1 MKKTFV
7 LDTNVLLHDPESLFR
22 FSDNDVVIPITVIE
36 EIDRFKKELTEVGR
50 NARAIS
56 RYLDKLREEGQLTEG
71 VPTKDGGTIRIHLG
85 MERPPNFPLIGIAD
99 SPDMRILSI
108 AWDLTRQKDGA
119 VHFLT
124 KDTNLRI
131 KADVIGVKAEDYQ
144 ESGLRA
150 SIADGESSWVEVSTS
165 AEVIDKL
172 YRESRLPLSDL
183 DGVPDPGPNFGVLL
197 RDAADPKHTALARR
211 RPEGETLSV
220 LELPRQVS
228 GIQPRNMEQK
238 FALDLLLDPAV
249 PLVCLIGKA
258 GTGKTLL
265 AIAAGLAQTLDKKV
279 YRRLLVARPIFPMG
293 RDLGYL
299 PGDMDEKLRP
309 WMQPIF
315 DNLEILLGNPSGN
328 GGGPTAGHPVD
339 DLIDRGLLEI
349 EALTYIRGRSLPRQ
363 FMIVD
368 EAQNLTPHEV
378 KTVITRAGE
387 DAKLVL
393 TGDPDQ
399 IDNPY
404 VDAASNG
411 LSYVAQRLR
420 GEPMA
425 ATVRLT
431 RGERSSL
438 AEMAADRL

>member
-22 FSDNDVVIPITVIE
+22 FGDNDVVLPITVIE

-50 NARAIS
+50 NARQIS
-56 RYLDKLREEGQLTEG
+56 RYLDRLREQGHLTEG
-71 VPTKDGGTIRIHLG
+71 VAVEGGGMLRIALDVG
-85 MERPPNFPLIGIAD
+85 VASEFPLSGTSETA
-99 SPDMRILSI
+99 DMRILGL
-108 AWDLTRQKDGA
+108 AWQLSRDQPP
-119 VHFLT
+119 VVFVT

-131 KADVIGVKAEDYQ
+131 KADAVGVRAEDYK
-144 ESGLRA
+144 EAGLPTVVPNGDA
-150 SIADGESSWVEVSTS
+150 SWVELQVP
-165 AEVIDKL
+165 
-172 YRESRLPLSDL
+172 REMLDQLFSDGRLPVGEGDDL
-183 DGVPDPGPNFGVLL
+183 PADPGPNVGVLL
-197 RDAADPKHTALARR
+197 RDLGDEQHTALARR
-211 RPEGETLSV
+211 APARAELLPV
-220 LELPRQVS
+220 DLPRHVA
-228 GIQPRNMEQK
+228 GIKPRNLEQK
-238 FALDLLLDPAV
+238 FALAMLLDPEV
-249 PLVCLIGKA
+249 PLVCLTGKA

-265 AIAAGLAQTLDKKV
+265 ALAAGLAQTLDRKV

-299 PGDMDEKLRP
+299 PGDVDEKLRP

-315 DNLEILLGNPSGN
+315 DNLEILLGDLDDANMPA
-328 GGGPTAGHPVD
+328 AGHPVD
-339 DLIDRGLLEI
+339 ELIDRGLLEI

-363 FMIVD
+363 FLVVD

-411 LSYVAQRLR
+411 LSYVAERLR

-425 ATVRLT
+425 ATIKLT
-431 RGERSSL
+431 RGERSAL